1 MLQTGVSSMGRLCLS
16 LVNLLQTLFSLWG
29 SWVRFLADLGSNKA
43 FLLKSVKVLVMGSL
57 GVFEKLLEPR
67 EEASC
72 PWPTFVLV

>member
-1 MLQTGVSSMGRLCLS
+1 MGRLCLS

-57 GVFEKLLEPR
+57 GGGGCLRNYWNLGKRPIFI
-67 EEASC
+67 
-72 PWPTFVLV
+72 LV